1 MAPAP
6 CGTRTVTSAMFGH
19 LREDA
24 AARAEFFALT
34 RNQEAR

>member
-1 MAPAP
+1 
-6 CGTRTVTSAMFGH
+6 VTSAMFGH

-34 RNQEAR
+34 RNLEAR